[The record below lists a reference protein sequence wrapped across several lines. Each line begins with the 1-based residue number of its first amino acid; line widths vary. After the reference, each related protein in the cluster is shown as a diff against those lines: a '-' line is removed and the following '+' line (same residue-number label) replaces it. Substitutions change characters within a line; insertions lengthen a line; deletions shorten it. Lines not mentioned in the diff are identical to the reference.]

1 MSGKIDWVA
10 LNPVRNRSTAATGP
24 DGGAGFKRDVTP
36 LGRDAER
43 NHVKL
48 SQLAQQAHVLRRGEA

>member
-10 LNPVRNRSTAATGP
+10 LHPVRNRSAEATGSGSI
-24 DGGAGFKRDVTP
+24 DRFKRDVMP
-36 LGRDAER
+36 LGREAER

-48 SQLAQQAHVLRRGEA
+48 SQYAQQSNGRRVEG

>member
-10 LNPVRNRSTAATGP
+10 LHPMRAAGAGLTGP
-24 DGGAGFKRDVTP
+24 AGIDRFKRDVMP

-48 SQLAQQAHVLRRGEA
+48 SQYAQQADARRRGES